1 MAVNPN
7 YLTVGPILRY
17 DRTKSKKPNYQ
28 TMARPRVKE
37 LTQRELEIMHEF
49 WLHGEQSAVNVRN
62 RLAAAG
68 GPDLAYTTVA
78 TLVRIL
84 VDKGYLR
91 QTNGQR
97 PFIYRPVR
105 SFRDVSKRILGDVVN
120 RVFHGSRKEL
130 LLQLMEDEELSDAER
145 EILERLVQES

>member
-1 MAVNPN
+1 
-7 YLTVGPILRY
+7 
-17 DRTKSKKPNYQ
+17 
-28 TMARPRVKE
+28 MARPRVKE
-37 LTQRELEIMHEF
+37 LTQRELEIMHLF
-49 WLHGEQSAVNVRN
+49 WRHGEQSAAGVRA
-62 RLAAAG
+62 RLADAG

-97 PFIYRPVR
+97 PFTYRPLR

-130 LLQLMEDEELSDAER
+130 LLQLMEDEELTGAER
-145 EILERLVQES
+145 EILERLVRES